1 MDSSILKKDY
11 LLEYLPQILS
21 ALSLGDYRVTFHAK
35 LRMSERNI
43 SHADIR
49 NCGQSGLAIVQS
61 DGKIKV
67 VGRDIDGA
75 QLTLICVIEDGVL
88 LVTVF

>member
-1 MDSSILKKDY
+1 MTTFILKKDC

-21 ALSLGDYRVTFHAK
+21 ALSLGDYRVTLHAK

-49 NCGQSGLAIVQS
+49 NCGQSGLAMAQS
-61 DGKIKV
+61 DGKVKV
-67 VGRDIDGA
+67 VGRDIDGV

-88 LVTVF
+88 LITVF